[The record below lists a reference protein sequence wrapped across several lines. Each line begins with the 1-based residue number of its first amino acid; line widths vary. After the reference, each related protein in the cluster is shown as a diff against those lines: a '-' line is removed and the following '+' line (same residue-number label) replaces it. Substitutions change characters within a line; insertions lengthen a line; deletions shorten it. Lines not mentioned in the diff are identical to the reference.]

1 MDGICELVEVLRD
14 AVVEYQVSLNP
25 ESHSQLAESLPE
37 HWIARTTEG
46 SV

>member
-1 MDGICELVEVLRD
+1 MHDICELVEVLRD

-25 ESHSQLAESLPE
+25 EAHSQPVEFLPE
-37 HWIARTTEG
+37 HWIVCTTEG